1 MINSHGIIGQ
11 DQAIE
16 LLEQAVNQNRLAPA
30 YLLAGAAGVGRS
42 LVARYFIELLF
53 SIGLDVDQKANLHKR
68 LAAGNHPDV
77 LWVQP
82 TYLHQGDRL
91 TVAQAIASGHKGKSP
106 PMIRLEQVREIT
118 EFLSR
123 SPLMASRKIVVL
135 EQAETMPETAAN
147 ALLKTL
153 EEPGKATIML
163 MARSENSLLSTLVS
177 RCQKIPCR
185 RLNHQQLKTIL
196 EAKNYPEILK
206 VPVILSLGQG
216 SPGGAIAAW
225 QQFQNIPP
233 EIIEKIN
240 KLPTKPL
247 QNLSLARDLDKALE
261 LEQQLWL
268 LEYLQHHYWLHHYL
282 DDQLS
287 KQLNNSNYHSN
298 PQLNN
303 HAYLDYLEKAKKHL
317 IGYVQ
322 PRLVWE
328 VTLLKLQE
336 LQTPKVYS

>member
-1 MINSHGIIGQ
+1 MTNHNIIGQ

-16 LLEQAVNQNRLAPA
+16 LLEQAVAQNRLANA
-30 YLLAGAAGVGRS
+30 YLLAGVAGVGRS

-53 SIGLDVDQKANLHKR
+53 SVGLAQSQRSLLQKK

-82 TYLHQGDRL
+82 TYLHQGNRIS
-91 TVAQAIASGHKGKSP
+91 IAEAAATGFKGKSS
-106 PMIRLEQVREIT
+106 PMIRLEQVREVT

-123 SPLMASRKIVVL
+123 SPLAAPRKVVVL

-153 EEPGKATIML
+153 EEPGKATIIL
-163 MARSENSLLSTLVS
+163 IASAETALLSTIVS
-177 RCQKIPCR
+177 RCQKIPLR
-185 RLNHQQLKTIL
+185 RLDKQQLETIL
-196 EAKNYPEILK
+196 QQHNYSEILK
-206 VPVILSLGQG
+206 NPVILSLAQG
-216 SPGGAIAAW
+216 SPGNAISSW
-225 QQFQNIPP
+225 QQLQDIPP

-247 QNLSLARDLDKALE
+247 QNLALARDLDKTLE

-268 LEYLQHHYWLHHYL
+268 LEYLQHHYWHSHYVANK
-282 DDQLS
+282 S
-287 KQLNNSNYHSN
+287 RNK
-298 PQLNN
+298 
-303 HAYLDYLEKAKKHL
+303 LDYQSVSQSISHVYIDCLEKAKKHL
-317 IGYVQ
+317 LSYVQ

-336 LQTPKVYS
+336 LNTPKIYS